1 MRLNNI
7 YRTVST
13 CKIGNGAS
21 VCFWED
27 QWADGI
33 LATNFPRIASFAKS
47 SSSSVQEILQATNLD
62 SIFFL
67 PLSTQATEELE
78 LLQLHIQNIAYD
90 DDTADH
96 WQPVWGP
103 EYSSRGFYKH
113 VFSTVESHPIF
124 KCI

>member
-33 LATNFPRIASFAKS
+33 LATNFTRIASFAKS
-47 SSSSVQEILQATNLD
+47 SSSSVQEILQATDLD

-67 PLSTQATEELE
+67 PLSTQETKELK
-78 LLQLHIQNIAYD
+78 LLQLHIQNFGYEED
-90 DDTADH
+90 NTDQS
-96 WQPVWGP
+96 QPVWGSD
-103 EYSSRGFYKH
+103 YSSKSFYKH
-113 VFSTVESHPIF
+113 VFSALRHT
-124 KCI
+124 